1 MAAHIT
7 QSTAKARVTLSFEAK
22 LGEMEFFLKMIES
35 EWEAT
40 ILELTQQG
48 QLKDLNHQEKINY
61 FFSGF
66 SNSFQSIKDVLHSI
80 TGAAPWSAF
89 SSIENFSFIKNSR
102 NAITHDG
109 LQLISTFHGGRY
121 YVEHAGGSLKRYDD
135 KNNAVE
141 IPCPADDIVTVCKQ
155 FYSNLMKT
163 IKEIIKASPAAFEVS
178 NQDVST
184 MATQSINE
192 NSAVPD
198 FVKDMLKGN
207 PTLISDVVAQMGQH
221 NSSALIKKIDE
232 RISKSSSKNT

>member
-1 MAAHIT
+1 MS

-35 EWEAT
+35 EWKAT
-40 ILELTQQG
+40 ILELEQKG
-48 QLKDLNHQEKINY
+48 QLKDLTHQERVNY

-66 SNSFQSIKDVLHSI
+66 SNSFQSIKDVLNSI

-109 LQLISTFHGGRY
+109 LQLISTFNDGRY
-121 YVEHAGGSLKRYDD
+121 YVEHAGGSLRRYDD
-135 KNNAVE
+135 KNNEVE
-141 IPCPADDIVTVCKQ
+141 IPCPAEEIVTVCKR
-155 FYSNLMKT
+155 FYLDLLKI
-163 IKEIIKASPAAFEVS
+163 IKEIIEANPLSFEVG
-178 NQDVST
+178 NQDVSI
-184 MATQSINE
+184 MVAQSINE
-192 NSAVPD
+192 NSVVPD

-207 PTLISDVVAQMGQH
+207 KTLIGDAVAQMGKY

-232 RISKSSSKNT
+232 RISKSSSEST

>member
-1 MAAHIT
+1 MT

-40 ILELTQQG
+40 ILELAQKG
-48 QLKDLNHQEKINY
+48 QLKDLTHQERINY

-80 TGAAPWSAF
+80 TGAAPWSVF

-109 LQLISTFHGGRY
+109 LQLVSTFHGGRY

-135 KNNAVE
+135 KNNEVE
-141 IPCPADDIVTVCKQ
+141 VPCPADDIVTVCKQ
-155 FYSNLMKT
+155 FYSNLLKK
-163 IKEIIKASPAAFEVS
+163 IKEIIEANPLSFEVS
-178 NQDVST
+178 NQDVSA
-184 MATQSINE
+184 MAAQSINE
-192 NSAVPD
+192 NSAIPD

-207 PTLISDVVAQMGQH
+207 PTLISDAVAQMGQH

-232 RISKSSSKNT
+232 RILKSSSENT